1 MAPWWGPGGPG
12 RVSTGWKP
20 VPREDFRAE
29 ESRRISRL
37 QAPRINLPRTTI
49 HRCGA
54 GYSGNLPV
62 LPEEAK
68 PEDKNAKEALESVE
82 YLETLK
88 NYDEK
93 LQGLTEKIWENDY
106 LHV

>member
-1 MAPWWGPGGPG
+1 
-12 RVSTGWKP
+12 
-20 VPREDFRAE
+20 
-29 ESRRISRL
+29 L
-37 QAPRINLPRTTI
+37 QAPRTNLACTSI
-49 HRCGA
+49 QKHSG